1 MSQRATLI
9 EFQTVRG
16 EPYVF
21 TRSCPAT
28 PVRFLSL
35 CFDHYFC
42 LAQISQALGIS
53 STTLRKAFIE
63 YAGISPKAWMTQ
75 QRVMLSV
82 RLIREGKTLSE
93 VAERM
98 IYSDYRHMAKEFR
111 SVVEYTP
118 KSMMKLLKNLQS
130 AKRDPV
136 SAL

>member
-1 MSQRATLI
+1 
-9 EFQTVRG
+9 
-16 EPYVF
+16 
-21 TRSCPAT
+21 
-28 PVRFLSL
+28 
-35 CFDHYFC
+35 
-42 LAQISQALGIS
+42 
-53 STTLRKAFIE
+53 
-63 YAGISPKAWMTQ
+63 
-75 QRVMLSV
+75 MLSV